1 MTRSS
6 AIPAL
11 IVHGGAW
18 SIPSDE
24 LDAHREG
31 CRRAARAGFAVLEGG
46 GSALDAV
53 VEAVALLEDDP
64 TFNAGRGAHLDAC
77 GEIVLDA
84 GAMRGDLA
92 TAGVAAVR
100 GVRNPV
106 RLARAMIEA
115 RTEAVL
121 LVGDAARDE
130 AARLLVELCAPDHHL
145 VERERAR
152 FLAWS
157 GEREWK
163 LAAPFDPAQA
173 TRFDERAA
181 SDTVGAVARDR
192 EGRFAAA
199 TSTGGAP
206 RKPAG
211 RVGDSPIPSAGFYA
225 WDRLGAASTT
235 GHGES
240 ILKVALALRAVEGLE
255 RFSTRVAAEAAI
267 AEMFA
272 RCGGRGGLILLAP
285 EGPPAFAHNTAHM
298 AVAWVTPD
306 EAGATTGREIL
317 REPGNSEPR
326 VL

>member
-6 AIPAL
+6 ASPAL

-18 SIPSDE
+18 SIPADE

-31 CRRAARAGFAVLEGG
+31 CRRAARAGFAVLERG
-46 GSALDAV
+46 GSALEAV

-64 TFNAGRGAHLDAC
+64 TFNAGRGAHLDAR
-77 GEIVLDA
+77 GKIALDA

-92 TAGVAAVR
+92 TAGVAALR

-115 RTEAVL
+115 RSEAVL
-121 LVGDAARDE
+121 LFGDAARE
-130 AARLLVELCAPDHHL
+130 AAEHLGVELCAVDHHI

-152 FLAWS
+152 LRTWS
-157 GEREWK
+157 REAEWK
-163 LAAPFDPAQA
+163 LASAFDPAEA
-173 TRFDERAA
+173 PRFDERAA

-211 RVGDSPIPSAGFYA
+211 RVGDSPIPGAGFYA

-255 RFSTRVAAEAAI
+255 RFATRVAAEAAI
-267 AEMFA
+267 AEMYA

-285 EGPPAFAHNTAHM
+285 EGAPAFAHNTAHM
-298 AVAWVTPD
+298 AVAWVTP
-306 EAGATTGREIL
+306 EEEGAATGREF
-317 REPGNSEPR
+317 
-326 VL
+326 